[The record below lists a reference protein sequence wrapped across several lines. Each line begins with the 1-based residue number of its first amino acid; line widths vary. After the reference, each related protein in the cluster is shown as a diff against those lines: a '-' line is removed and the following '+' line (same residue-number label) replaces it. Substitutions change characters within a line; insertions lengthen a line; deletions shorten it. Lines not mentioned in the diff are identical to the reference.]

1 MIKKNKIEELS
12 SEQKN
17 RLSKLKLL
25 LDKFEE
31 TSLVYGPASAE
42 ELKNRIN
49 KIIKSF
55 NDEFEMLLNQKF
67 ESFWNVRK
75 VTASKDKNNNIS
87 DLDIPRFLRNY
98 KK

>member
-1 MIKKNKIEELS
+1 MIKKDKIEELS
-12 SEQKN
+12 VNQKE

-25 LDKFEE
+25 LEKFEN
-31 TSLVYGPASAE
+31 TSLTYGPASAE